1 MGEGGVGGGK
11 EMVDG
16 CLEMGGV
23 SSWSFVG
30 VEVAG
35 LGLGDYNSFAG
46 RPADSSRQGARLATA
61 KQGKGIP
68 SLPRKRVS

>member
-1 MGEGGVGGGK
+1 MGEGGVGGGE

-30 VEVAG
+30 VEVPG
-35 LGLGDYNSFAG
+35 LGFGNYNSFAG
-46 RPADSSRQGARLATA
+46 GPADISRQGTWLAAA

-68 SLPRKRVS
+68 SLP